1 MTGLENTQ
9 EALKQLNA
17 EITRLKLIEKKLVN
31 LTNNDFAYTVDY
43 DRHFKEFHGNGIEY
57 GISIV
62 IDKLKDILEGK

>member
-17 EITRLKLIEKKLVN
+17 EITRLKLIENKLVK

-43 DRHFKEFHGNGIEY
+43 DRHFRA
-57 GISIV
+57 V
-62 IDKLKDILEGK
+62 